1 MTGPSN
7 AYIGHG
13 PVTLISEDVADVPM
27 NPSACLTQGQPDL
40 PYRWEVEEHN
50 RTISP
55 NSIIP
60 QSVADA
66 FNAQNYMYQQMPILL
81 PQEPFERYSEND
93 NGAAIF
99 AVEFESLFDAET
111 NLEKRLQI
119 LHIACVIRY
128 RRHDGYRLFPPE
140 DFYEYLLQ
148 NEPDRDETTPIAT
161 RCAKW
166 FHSMTPSDA
175 DLRIDELLELR
186 KSLTTPSP
194 PDLRHVNFPKQ
205 TAPASKG
212 KAKASEITD
221 HQHPLIAREMAKP
234 ATMGYHNLIRSMEHF
249 DELEEAYDNHIRKD
263 VLESPTETDV
273 TWPVSQEMQYG
284 YIGQAFAAIF
294 DTASFVE
301 KTAALAKQA
310 RIDENNA
317 VTQEMPVECNTGPS
331 KKRKL
336 DHGASHSL
344 KRLEKLNTA
353 EAVLADPNSTPRQQL
368 KAIIHYELTDF
379 EAELRQ
385 AQKQQ
390 EGFTMK
396 APWGGKTAR
405 VWERYDS
412 FEERWN
418 RICLM
423 LKTNKQLLKSLIQV
437 DWFARTAS
445 APLTELKAKA
455 SNRVLNAKRD
465 EESRVGRRVIKS
477 SKTCVAEQGDEHLN

>member
-1 MTGPSN
+1 M
-7 AYIGHG
+7 
-13 PVTLISEDVADVPM
+13 
-27 NPSACLTQGQPDL
+27 
-40 PYRWEVEEHN
+40 
-50 RTISP
+50 
-55 NSIIP
+55 IP

-66 FNAQNYMYQQMPILL
+66 FNAQNLMYQQMPVLL
-81 PQEPFERYSEND
+81 PQQPFERYSEND

-99 AVEFESLFDAET
+99 AVEFESLFDGEANSER
-111 NLEKRLQI
+111 KLQI
-119 LHIACVIRY
+119 LHIACDKVIRY

-166 FHSMTPSDA
+166 FHSITPSDA

-221 HQHPLIAREMAKP
+221 HQHPLIAREMANP
-234 ATMGYHNLIRSMEHF
+234 ATMGYRSLIRSMEHF

-263 VLESPTETDV
+263 ALESPTETDA

-294 DTASFVE
+294 DTASFAE

-310 RIDENNA
+310 RIDETNVA
-317 VTQEMPVECNTGPS
+317 TQETPAECQTGAS

-336 DHGASHSL
+336 DHGASHGL

-353 EAVLADPNSTPRQQL
+353 ETVLADPKSTPQQQL
-368 KAIIHYELTDF
+368 KAIIHYDLTDF
-379 EAELRQ
+379 EAELLQ

-418 RICLM
+418 RICLI
-423 LKTNKQLLKSLIQV
+423 LKTNKQLLNSLIQV

-477 SKTCVAEQGDEHLN
+477 SKTGVTEQGDEHLD

>member
-66 FNAQNYMYQQMPILL
+66 FNAQNYI
-81 PQEPFERYSEND
+81 
-93 NGAAIF
+93 AAIF
-99 AVEFESLFDAET
+99 AVEFDSLFDAEA
-111 NLEKRLQI
+111 NPEKKLQI
-119 LHIACVIRY
+119 LQIVCGIRY

-205 TAPASKG
+205 TAQANQG

-221 HQHPLIAREMAKP
+221 HQHPLIAREMAKS
-234 ATMGYHNLIRSMEHF
+234 ATMGYRSLIRSMEHF

-263 VLESPTETDV
+263 CD
-273 TWPVSQEMQYG
+273 

-294 DTASFVE
+294 DTASFAE

-310 RIDENNA
+310 RIDEINA
-317 VTQEMPVECNTGPS
+317 ATQDTPAECQTGAS

-336 DHGASHSL
+336 DHGGSAAT
-344 KRLEKLNTA
+344 KRLQKLNTTKA
-353 EAVLADPNSTPRQQL
+353 TLADPRSTPQKQL
-368 KAIIHYELTDF
+368 RAIIHYDLTDF

-405 VWERYDS
+405 VWEKYDS
-412 FEERWN
+412 FAERWN
-418 RICLM
+418 QICLM
-423 LKTNKQLLKSLIQV
+423 
-437 DWFARTAS
+437 
-445 APLTELKAKA
+445 LKAKA

-477 SKTCVAEQGDEHLN
+477 SKAGMAEQ

>member
-13 PVTLISEDVADVPM
+13 PATLISEEIADIPI
-27 NPSACLTQGQPDL
+27 NPSACLAQGQPDM
-40 PYRWEVEEHN
+40 PYRWEVEEQN
-50 RTISP
+50 RNISP
-55 NSIIP
+55 NSMIP

-66 FNAQNYMYQQMPILL
+66 FNAQNLMHQKMPVLL
-81 PQEPFERYSEND
+81 PQQPFERYSEND

-99 AVEFESLFDAET
+99 AVD
-111 NLEKRLQI
+111 
-119 LHIACVIRY
+119 
-128 RRHDGYRLFPPE
+128 
-140 DFYEYLLQ
+140 
-148 NEPDRDETTPIAT
+148 
-161 RCAKW
+161 
-166 FHSMTPSDA
+166 DA

-194 PDLRHVNFPKQ
+194 ADLRHVNFPKQ

-221 HQHPLIAREMAKP
+221 HQQPLIAREMAKS
-234 ATMGYHNLIRSMEHF
+234 ATMGYRSLIRSMEHF

-263 VLESPTETDV
+263 VLESPAETDA

-294 DTASFVE
+294 DTASFAE
-301 KTAALAKQA
+301 KTAALAKQV
-310 RIDENNA
+310 RIDETNA
-317 VTQEMPVECNTGPS
+317 ATQETPAECQTGAS

-336 DHGASHSL
+336 DHGGPAAT
-344 KRLEKLNTA
+344 KRLETLNTT
-353 EAVLADPNSTPRQQL
+353 EATLADPKSTPQKQL
-368 KAIIHYELTDF
+368 RAIIHYDLTDF

-405 VWERYDS
+405 VWENYDS
-412 FEERWN
+412 FAERWN
-418 RICLM
+418 QICLM
-423 LKTNKQLLKSLIQV
+423 
-437 DWFARTAS
+437 
-445 APLTELKAKA
+445 LKAKA

-477 SKTCVAEQGDEHLN
+477 SKAGMVEQ